1 MVREMRR
8 PLRVA
13 ALFLVAAICAG
24 CVLASQSRIGGGDEP
39 SETKGLIKP
48 FIPQDQ
54 GAVVPPGSGPEQP
67 LAQPQAQ
74 PPSPP
79 ELQAPP
85 PAQNR
90 SGINPAP
97 LPSGRAASPP
107 PKSSAGQWEDQKV
120 RKAAQEILKRYPTAK
135 KVKICYAVK
144 DDEWWVILYDDA
156 GTYYELR
163 QFVWDRDREKLDP
176 HLVLKRIAKSRLQDH
191 LTANEPDRACE
202 VMDPGSFQ
210 STGTKLKANF

>member
-8 PLRVA
+8 PLRA
-13 ALFLVAAICAG
+13 AAFVLVAAVCAG
-24 CVLASQSRIGGGDEP
+24 CVLASQSRIGGSDQP

-54 GAVVPPGSGPEQP
+54 GAGVPPGLGPEQP

-74 PPSPP
+74 PPSPLGAP
-79 ELQAPP
+79 APP
-85 PAQNR
+85 ATQNR
-90 SGINPAP
+90 SGISPEP
-97 LPSGRAASPP
+97 LPSVQAASPAP
-107 PKSSAGQWEDQKV
+107 PPSAGQWEDQKV
-120 RKAAQEILKRYPTAK
+120 REAAQEVLKGYPSVR

-144 DDEWWVILYDDA
+144 DDEWWVILYDEA

-191 LTANEPDRACE
+191 LMANEPDRACE

-210 STGTKLKANF
+210 STGTKLQANF